1 MHEFDDGALFSFA
14 VADDLG
20 ETVTSDPY
28 GDNTAQYNDSQY
40 NGTDPYDTDS
50 YDDAAHDDSRY
61 GDDAVP
67 IDQGEP
73 TAGPQPA
80 DRPGSRDANDYA
92 AAQTDSLPQRSQHP
106 LLTGNPALDI
116 DLSNID
122 LSNIDLSGA
131 DPDAASN
138 PRHHDSDT
146 DTGADPEPEATAN
159 SDTGEDSGVHG
170 NPVQWTIDWFY
181 QQVDG
186 YCGPA
191 VVGQLVAEYTGA
203 NITDPQH
210 LVDRAVELGL
220 LSAEDPAAGMTLP
233 DIERLLEDQGVP
245 ATISSGSLDEL
256 RARLGDGHAVIAM
269 VDSGEIWQPSR
280 EGAEDNNPDH
290 VLVVAGIDDDRGV
303 VILSDPGVPNG
314 SQLEVPIEQFE
325 QAWADSGNQ
334 MLVADHPD
342 PDLIPAAPTAPR
354 ENSSTAETAS
364 TSAAAAPTPT
374 RSTVISLRS

>member
-14 VADDLG
+14 VADDIA
-20 ETVTSDPY
+20 ETITSDPY
-28 GDNTAQYNDSQY
+28 GDTTAQYNDAQY
-40 NGTDPYDTDS
+40 NDTNPYDGAAR
-50 YDDAAHDDSRY
+50 DDDDSRY

-67 IDQGEP
+67 IDQGDP

-92 AAQTDSLPQRSQHP
+92 AAQTDSIPHRSPGP

-122 LSNIDLSGA
+122 RAGA
-131 DPDAASN
+131 PN
-138 PRHHDSDT
+138 PRHHDNDP
-146 DTGADPEPEATAN
+146 DTGADPEPEATAA
-159 SDTGEDSGVHG
+159 SDTGNDGGVHG

-245 ATISSGSLDEL
+245 ATISSGSLDDL

-280 EGAEDNNPDH
+280 EGAEDNTPDH
-290 VLVVAGIDDDRGV
+290 VLVVAGIDDERGV

-314 SQLEVPIEQFE
+314 SHLEVPIEQFE

-342 PDLIPAAPTAPR
+342 PDLIPAAPTAPP
-354 ENSSTAETAS
+354 ENPSTAETTS

-374 RSTVISLRS
+374 RSTVISLRP

>member
-14 VADDLG
+14 VADDIA
-20 ETVTSDPY
+20 ETITSDPY
-28 GDNTAQYNDSQY
+28 GDNTAQYTNAQY
-40 NGTDPYDTDS
+40 DDTDPYE
-50 YDDAAHDDSRY
+50 DAAHDDASRH

-67 IDQGEP
+67 IDQESAW
-73 TAGPQPA
+73 AGPHPA
-80 DRPGSRDANDYA
+80 DRPGSRDGVDNA
-92 AAQTDSLPQRSQHP
+92 AAQLDSLPPRSQHP

-122 LSNIDLSGA
+122 CAGA
-131 DPDAASN
+131 DPDAAPN
-138 PRHHDSDT
+138 PHHHDSDT
-146 DTGADPEPEATAN
+146 DTGADPEPEATAAP
-159 SDTGEDSGVHG
+159 DTGEDSGVHG

-186 YCGPA
+186 YCGPS

-220 LSAEDPAAGMTLP
+220 ISAEDPAAGMTLP

-245 ATISSGSLDEL
+245 ATISSGSLDDL

-280 EGAEDNNPDH
+280 EGVEDNTPDH

-342 PDLIPAAPTAPR
+342 PDLIPAAPTLPP
-354 ENSSTAETAS
+354 EIPSTAETAS
-364 TSAAAAPTPT
+364 NSAAAAPAPT
-374 RSTVISLRS
+374 RSTVISLRP

>member
-14 VADDLG
+14 VADDIA
-20 ETVTSDPY
+20 ETITSDLY
-28 GDNTAQYNDSQY
+28 GDNTAQYNDTQY
-40 NGTDPYDTDS
+40 NDTQYDDTDAD
-50 YDDAAHDDSRY
+50 DDAAHDDDSRH

-73 TAGPQPA
+73 TAAPPPT
-80 DRPGSRDANDYA
+80 DHPGSRDGADNA
-92 AAQTDSLPQRSQHP
+92 AAQPDSLPPRSQHP

-122 LSNIDLSGA
+122 LSGA
-131 DPDAASN
+131 DPDAVPN

-146 DTGADPEPEATAN
+146 DTGADPEPEATAAP
-159 SDTGEDSGVHG
+159 DTGEDSGVHG

-245 ATISSGSLDEL
+245 ATISSGSLDDL

-342 PDLIPAAPTAPR
+342 PDLITAAPTAPP
-354 ENSSTAETAS
+354 ENPSTAETAS

-374 RSTVISLRS
+374 RSTVISLRP

>member
-1 MHEFDDGALFSFA
+1 MHEFDDGALCSFA
-14 VADDLG
+14 VADDLA

-28 GDNTAQYNDSQY
+28 GDNTAQYNIAQY
-40 NGTDPYDTDS
+40 NNAQYDDDS
-50 YDDAAHDDSRY
+50 YGDAQHGDAQH
-61 GDDAVP
+61 GDDAVS
-67 IDQGEP
+67 IDQGSSW
-73 TAGPQPA
+73 AGPHPT
-80 DRPGSRDANDYA
+80 DHPGSRVGADYA
-92 AAQTDSLPQRSQHP
+92 AAQSDSAPHRSQSP

-116 DLSNID
+116 DLSNVD
-122 LSNIDLSGA
+122 LSNIDLAGA
-131 DPDAASN
+131 DPDAAPN
-138 PRHHDSDT
+138 PRHHDSDAG
-146 DTGADPEPEATAN
+146 TGGDPEPETTAAP
-159 SDTGEDSGVHG
+159 DTGDDGGVHG

-210 LVDRAVELGL
+210 LVERAVELGL

-245 ATISSGSLDEL
+245 ATISSGSLDDL
-256 RARLGDGHAVIAM
+256 RARLDDGHAVIAM

-280 EGAEDNNPDH
+280 EGVEDERPDH
-290 VLVVAGIDDDRGV
+290 VLVVAGIDDERGV

-314 SQLEVPIEQFE
+314 SQLEIPIEQFE

-342 PDLIPAAPTAPR
+342 PDLITAAPTAPSN
-354 ENSSTAETAS
+354 NSSTTSTTS
-364 TSAAAAPTPT
+364 TSAAAAPAPA
-374 RSTVISLRS
+374 RSTVISLRP